1 MQDGGSAIAAAF
13 EAWVSVVIQGC
24 FPCKLESVR
33 KGYMS
38 FGEVKDWYS
47 TNALDSRRRK
57 FEFPLMIWVDQWG
70 AGKYLARLWE
80 VRGRRVVVIFK

>member
-1 MQDGGSAIAAAF
+1 MF
-13 EAWVSVVIQGC
+13 
-24 FPCKLESVR
+24 FFKLNYSCQWSIYR
-33 KGYMS
+33 KLS
-38 FGEVKDWYS
+38 LLLFLFFVFQVKDWYS